1 MNHISEADRAP
12 QPTGKGIL
20 FIIDGLGDLPVPGLD
35 GKTPLEAANTSI
47 LDHMAGVGWYGQ
59 VDPILPGKIPNT
71 HSGTGLLM
79 GLAPEH
85 AGRLVR
91 GPVEAAGAGYVMG
104 PGEIA
109 LRTNFATLETRH
121 GQLYVTDR
129 RAGRI
134 ASGTGELAAILKGID
149 LGDGIRANLWPT
161 DQHRG
166 ALIFSGPGLVASVSD
181 TDPGNVEMPAGLKKC
196 QAMNSEA
203 VVTADK
209 INLFLQEAHGRL
221 SDHRVNI
228 ARIRNG
234 EPPANGVIT
243 RGAGAH
249 RDLNNI
255 LNGIGARAA
264 LISGCNTVLGLG
276 RIFGFKTITDPLFT
290 ATVNTNLHAK
300 ISAANSALEHH
311 DIVFVHVKAP
321 DICAHDRQPTLK
333 RDFLQRMDEA
343 MEPLLGSGAVIAV
356 TADHT
361 TDSNTGFHTA
371 DPVPSLIYNPE
382 NTRSFTPVKYG
393 ESQCGQ
399 GNLGRVLSSE
409 FLSRVLTEIGF

>member
-1 MNHISEADRAP
+1 MKHKSEAAKTP
-12 QPTGKGIL
+12 PPNGKGVL
-20 FIIDGLGDLPVPGLD
+20 FIIDGLGDLPVPGLG
-35 GKTPLEAANTSI
+35 GKTPLEAADTSL

-91 GPVEAAGAGYVMG
+91 GPVEAAGAGHVMRS
-104 PGEIA
+104 GEIA
-109 LRTNFATLETRH
+109 MRTNFATLEKRH

-134 ASGTGELAAILKGID
+134 GTGTAELAAMLKDVD
-149 LGDGIRANLWPT
+149 LGDGIRASLWPT

-166 ALIFSGPGLVASVSD
+166 VLIFSGPGLDASVSD
-181 TDPGNVEMPAGLKKC
+181 TDPGNVEMPADLITCRALSPDAQVSAG
-196 QAMNSEA
+196 
-203 VVTADK
+203 K
-209 INLFLQEAHGRL
+209 INLFLQQAHRRL
-221 SDHRVNI
+221 SDHPVNI

-234 EPPANGVIT
+234 KPPANGIIT

-249 RDLNNI
+249 CELQNV
-255 LNGIGARAA
+255 LNGLGARTA

-276 RIFGFKTITDPLFT
+276 RIFGFNTITDPRFT
-290 ATVNTNLHAK
+290 ATVSTDLHAK
-300 ISAANSALEHH
+300 ISATVSALDRH
-311 DIVFVHVKAP
+311 DIVFVHIKAP
-321 DICAHDRQPTLK
+321 DICAHDRQPSLK
-333 RDFLQRMDEA
+333 RDFLQRIDEA
-343 MEPLLGSGAVIAV
+343 LGPLFQSGAVIAV

-371 DPVPSLIYNPE
+371 DPVPALIYNPE
-382 NTRSFTPVKYG
+382 NTRPLVPIKYG
-393 ESQCGQ
+393 ESQCRQ
-399 GNLGRVLSSE
+399 GNFGRLVSSE
-409 FLSRVLTEIGF
+409 FLARVLYEIGF